1 VPVFLRAV
9 SGHRD
14 TGFTDCPGAKLYAQL
29 DSLAQ
34 AVSQTGLPKLYAPAV
49 KGAPGGLVRFT
60 GRVSGAVGWT
70 VSVRDSTGTTV
81 AEGSGIGPGLDWT
94 WDATT
99 APEGSYSWTMGGG
112 GIRAAT
118 GTFGPR
124 TQTALTMTG
133 AAATP
138 SAVTPN
144 GDGVDDSAV
153 ISYRLSLPAT
163 VTAVLLDPAGT
174 QLATLFSE
182 PKPAGDQ
189 SFVFQPQALAD
200 GTYRIQLTAVGVRGK
215 TVTAAVDV
223 LVNRVVSGFA
233 ASRPAFS
240 PNGDG
245 RLDTIDFRFTL
256 ASPAHAQLRILRD
269 GAWVATPAVADLAP
283 GPQVLTW
290 DGRKR
295 LGRSLDGTYAAELTV
310 AADAGSVVQS
320 IPFVVDSTGP
330 KLTLLSAR
338 PLRLQIGEAGS
349 IVVVADGKRRVVK
362 AAEAGAYA
370 VPGVSR
376 PKRVRAVAWDA
387 VGNSGPPLLYPA
399 RR

>member
-1 VPVFLRAV
+1 V
-9 SGHRD
+9 
-14 TGFTDCPGAKLYAQL
+14 
-29 DSLAQ
+29 
-34 AVSQTGLPKLYAPAV
+34 
-49 KGAPGGLVRFT
+49 
-60 GRVSGAVGWT
+60 
-70 VSVRDSTGTTV
+70 
-81 AEGSGIGPGLDWT
+81 
-94 WDATT
+94 
-99 APEGSYSWTMGGG
+99 
-112 GIRAAT
+112 
-118 GTFGPR
+118 
-124 TQTALTMTG
+124 TALAVTD

-144 GDGVDDSAV
+144 GDGVDDSTV

-174 QLATLFSE
+174 QLSTLFSE

-200 GTYRIQLTAVGVRGK
+200 GTYRIQLTAVGVRGR
-215 TVTAAVDV
+215 TVTASVDV
-223 LVNRVVSGFA
+223 LVNRVLSGLA

-256 ASPAHAQLRILRD
+256 VSPVRAQLRILRN
-269 GAWVATPAVADLAP
+269 GAWVATPFVGDLAP
-283 GPQVLTW
+283 GAQVLPW

-295 LGRSLDGTYAAELTV
+295 LGRATDGTYAAELTV
-310 AADAGSVVQS
+310 ADVLGSVVQA
-320 IPFVVDSTGP
+320 IPFTVDTTGP
-330 KLTLLSAR
+330 RLTLLSSR
-338 PLRLQIGEAGS
+338 PLRLQIGEAGA

-362 AAEAGAYA
+362 AAEPGAYA
-370 VPGVSR
+370 VPGVTR